1 MMKTFMLLLV
11 LVASLATRASAHEL
25 ETEGPRNAAELMRAW
40 TFEPGVVIPIVASA
54 ALYSLGVVRLRRAS
68 PKSVRKSDIGYFALG
83 WAALVLALVSPVH
96 AWGSMLFA
104 AHMTQHEILMLIA
117 APLLVLGRPIVPF
130 LWALP
135 RSCAISFARW
145 SKLGVWKKMWHTI
158 SNPVVAWILHA
169 VVLWAWHA
177 PVLFEATLESE
188 SIHALQ
194 HASFLFSALLFWW
207 SVIHGRQ
214 RALGFGLAVLYMFTT
229 ALHSGLLGA
238 LLTFANS
245 VWYPGYAERTA
256 AWGLTPLE
264 DQQIG
269 GLIMWIPAGL
279 VYIAAGLA
287 LFAGWLRES
296 EARARSFGFS
306 VRSGAIPAEH
316 GTSMERVS

>member
-1 MMKTFMLLLV
+1 MLLLFV
-11 LVASLATRASAHEL
+11 MLPLRMSAHEL
-25 ETEGPRNAAELMRAW
+25 DIAGPQNTSELLRAW
-40 TFEPGVVIPIVASA
+40 TFEPGVVIPIGASA
-54 ALYSLGVVRLRRAS
+54 VLYLLGVLRLRRAS
-68 PKSVRKSDIGYFALG
+68 PRSLRKSDIICFALG
-83 WAALVLALVSPVH
+83 WAALVLALISPVH
-96 AWGSMLFA
+96 AWGGVLFS
-104 AHMTQHEILMLIA
+104 AHMTQHELLMLVA

-135 RSCAISFARW
+135 RSWAIALARW
-145 SKLGVWKKMWHTI
+145 SKIGTWEATWRTV
-158 SNPVVAWILHA
+158 SNPVIAWIIHA
-169 VVLWAWHA
+169 MVLWVWHA
-177 PVLFEATLESE
+177 PALFEATLENE

-207 SVIHGRQ
+207 AVIHGHK

-245 VWYPGYAERTA
+245 VWYPGYAGHTA
-256 AWGLTPLE
+256 VWGLTPLQ

-296 EARARSFGFS
+296 EARARSLGFGNTAVS
-306 VRSGAIPAEH
+306 SSGHSTAI
-316 GTSMERVS
+316 ERLS